1 MGISRLTPHA
11 SRLAK
16 EMADSRNL
24 YQEVILDHNKKPR
37 NWGVLA
43 DATHKSEGLN
53 PLCGDHIWVSLK
65 VSGDAAGTVEAVGFE
80 GESCAICKASAS
92 MMTTVVKG
100 KPRALAEQL
109 VNEFRDMATGKLDT
123 ATSPHQLGRLTVFAG
138 VRDLPTRV
146 KCAILP
152 WHTLHAALN
161 AQASTSTEADAD
173 PVPGAGNLA

>member
-1 MGISRLTPHA
+1 MNSK
-11 SRLAK
+11 S
-16 EMADSRNL
+16 L

-37 NWGVLA
+37 NYGTL
-43 DATHKSEGLN
+43 DKATHHAVGHN
-53 PLCGDHIWVSLK
+53 PLCGDHLDIELNLDGERIDSV
-65 VSGDAAGTVEAVGFE
+65 AFH

-100 KPRALAEQL
+100 KTRSDAETL
-109 VNEFRDMATGKLDT
+109 IKEFRDMATGTLDIKD
-123 ATSPHQLGRLTVFAG
+123 AHHLGRLTVFAG

-161 AQASTSTEADAD
+161 SVTATSTEAEDDPMHAAIGDA
-173 PVPGAGNLA
+173 

>member
-1 MGISRLTPHA
+1 MS
-11 SRLAK
+11 SK
-16 EMADSRNL
+16 SL

-37 NWGVLA
+37 NYGTLDKASHHAVG
-43 DATHKSEGLN
+43 HN
-53 PLCGDHIWVSLK
+53 PLCGDHLDIELNLDGERIDSI
-65 VSGDAAGTVEAVGFE
+65 AFH

-100 KPRALAEQL
+100 KTRADAETL
-109 VNEFRDMATGKLDT
+109 IKEFREMATGTLNLNED
-123 ATSPHQLGRLTVFAG
+123 HHLGRLTVFAG

-161 AQASTSTEADAD
+161 SVTTTSTEAEDDPMHAAIGDA
-173 PVPGAGNLA
+173 